1 MIVCISA
8 ISLLLCQGQADYWA
22 VDYLTPPQGEVLEV
36 GGLDFMS
43 DGAMVVSTRRGQVW
57 RIDNPD
63 ATDPSDAVFTLI
75 CEGLHEGLGLAVVDD
90 EIHVLQRSE
99 LSKLV
104 DLDGDYIIDKIVT
117 ITQDWGMSGNYHEF
131 AFGLPVDNDG
141 NMYVSLNVGF
151 WDPHWWHGKS
161 RAPYR
166 GWLLKVSPEGD
177 VTPVAGG
184 FRSPAGMGLLE
195 DGTVLVTDNQG
206 DWMPVGP
213 IYAVREDDFYGHPA
227 SMRWS
232 HDQPDT
238 ELSDTQPPD
247 IERAHPA
254 IFIPYLWSRSAGNV
268 IQDQTGG
275 AFGPFEGQYF
285 VAELTNGQVVRV
297 DFEEIDGMLQ
307 GACWQ
312 FRTGVGSTY
321 RAKFG
326 PNSMLY
332 AGMTN
337 RGWGGLAPASGVARI
352 RHTGVMPLE
361 MTHAH
366 LLQDGFEIT
375 FTKPLANVPDVF
387 AQKYDYNWW
396 WEYGSPQQNI
406 EELHVRNVSLSED
419 RMMATISLDGLEA
432 GKCVLVK
439 LNNAVSEDG
448 TLLLHT
454 EMAYTLNKMP
464 DGSIAYI
471 AKQVEPP
478 IERGHRVEG
487 WLYLTWG
494 DAFDRW
500 NNEGIIA
507 VNAELD
513 IDNPTKLKTSDG
525 PGALVA
531 NSGAGMSTSFTFPE
545 GEITMKFMLAKD
557 GQGVLRLPI
566 GADILFSDDAEKLPG
581 SVLNMNGEIIHRTN
595 MQSYLGAGIWHDMK
609 VGFQSDPPMVKYV
622 DINGVNVALDV
633 KIEATDVHEG
643 PIRIEGLAGDF
654 AFGDVR
660 LRRMTPHQD
669 THDWIDAT
677 ADDSTWTT
685 EGDVRWHITDSGE
698 IEVAGHGVLIIPTT
712 TTEYSAIRFD
722 GKIDGGGQGA
732 IELGDGAFWID
743 LATIG
748 NRKTGGIT
756 GNPVNTNLIDRGEW
770 CALEVNQ
777 LETTTLLLNR
787 IQLIS
792 DRTTPSFRGNTIRI
806 VVSDDATVHIRSV
819 QLH

>member
-1 MIVCISA
+1 MLCITA
-8 ISLLLCQGQADYWA
+8 ISMLLCQSQVDYWA
-22 VDYLTPPQGEVLEV
+22 VDYLEPPHGEVLEV

-63 ATDPSDAVFTLI
+63 ADNPNDAVFTLI
-75 CEGLHEGLGLAVVDD
+75 CEGLHEGLGLTVVDD

-104 DLDGDYIIDKIVT
+104 DLDGDHIIDEIIT

-131 AFGLPVDNDG
+131 AFGLPVDSDG

-166 GWLLKVSPEGD
+166 GWLLKVSPSGD
-177 VTPVAGG
+177 VTPIAGG

-213 IYAVREDDFYGHPA
+213 IYAVREGGFYGHPA

-232 HDQPDT
+232 HDQPNS
-238 ELSDTQPPD
+238 EPSDTQPPD

-268 IQDQTGG
+268 IQDKTGG
-275 AFGPFEGQYF
+275 AFGPFADQYF
-285 VAELTNGQVVRV
+285 VAELTNGQIVRV
-297 DFEEIDGMLQ
+297 DFEEIDGTLQ

-326 PNSMLY
+326 PSSMLY

-337 RGWGGLAPASGVARI
+337 RGWGGLAPGSGIARI
-352 RHTGVMPLE
+352 KHTGKLPLE
-361 MTHAH
+361 MTHSH

-375 FTKPLANVPDVF
+375 FTKPLSSVPDVY

-396 WEYGSPQQNI
+396 WEYGSPQQNV
-406 EELHVRNVSLSED
+406 EDLKVQNVSLSED
-419 RMMATISLDGLEA
+419 SMMVTITLEGLEA

-439 LNNAVSEDG
+439 FNNTVGSDG
-448 TLLLHT
+448 TPLLHT

-464 DGSIAYI
+464 DGTIDYI
-471 AKQVEPP
+471 AKQAVPP

-487 WLYLTWG
+487 WLYLTWA
-494 DAFDRW
+494 DAFDMW
-500 NNEGIIA
+500 NNDGVMA

-513 IDNPTKLKTSDG
+513 IKNPTQLKTTDG

-531 NSGAGMSTSFTFPE
+531 RGGLGMSTSFLISE
-545 GEITMKFMLAKD
+545 GEITMKFMLAEG
-557 GQGVLRLPI
+557 GQGLLRLPI
-566 GADILFSDDAEKLPG
+566 GADILYSDDAARLPG
-581 SVLNMNGEIIHRTN
+581 TILNKGGETVHATSKH
-595 MQSYLGAGIWHDMK
+595 SYLGAGIWHDMK

-633 KIEATDVHEG
+633 KLEVTDVNTG
-643 PIRIEGLAGDF
+643 PIRVEGLTGDF

-660 LRRMTPHQD
+660 VRRMTPDQD
-669 THDWIDAT
+669 EHEWVDAFLN
-677 ADDSTWTT
+677 DSTWTA
-685 EGDVRWHITDSGE
+685 EGDIRWHITDSGE
-698 IEVAGHGVLIIPTT
+698 IEVAGNGALVIPTT
-712 TTEYSAIRFD
+712 TTNYSAIRLD
-722 GKIDGGGQGA
+722 AKIDGGGLGA

-743 LATIG
+743 LATSG

-756 GNPVNTNLIDRGEW
+756 GNPVNANLIDRGEW
-770 CALEVNQ
+770 CALEVSQ
-777 LETTTLLLNR
+777 QETTTLLLNR
-787 IQLIS
+787 IPIIS
-792 DRTTPSFRGNTIRI
+792 ERTTPSIRGSTIRI
-806 VVSDDATVHIRSV
+806 VVSDNASVHIRSV

>member
-1 MIVCISA
+1 MFFHITA
-8 ISLLLCQGQADYWA
+8 ISLLLCQSQGDYWT

-36 GGLDFMS
+36 GGLDFMA

-63 ATDPSDAVFTLI
+63 ANNPDDAIFTLI
-75 CEGLHEGLGLAVVDD
+75 CEGLHEGLGLAVVND

-104 DLDGDYIIDKIVT
+104 DLDGDHIIDEIVT

-131 AFGLPVDNDG
+131 AFGLPVDGDG

-161 RAPYR
+161 RAPHR
-166 GWLLKVSPEGD
+166 GWLLRVSPDGE
-177 VTPVAGG
+177 VTPIAGG
-184 FRSPAGMGLLE
+184 LRSPAGMGLLD

-206 DWMPVGP
+206 DWMPVCP
-213 IYAVREDDFYGHPA
+213 IYAIQEGGFYGHPA

-232 HDQPDT
+232 HGQPET
-238 ELSDTQPPD
+238 EPSDTQPPD

-254 IFIPYLWSRSAGNV
+254 ILIPYVWSRSAGNV
-268 IQDQTGG
+268 IQDKTEG

-285 VAELTNGQVVRV
+285 VAELTNGQIVRV

-326 PNSMLY
+326 PSSMLY

-337 RGWGGLAPASGVARI
+337 RGWGGLAPGSGIVRI
-352 RHTGVMPLE
+352 KHTGVLPLE
-361 MTHAH
+361 MIDAH

-375 FTKPLANVPDVF
+375 FTKPLAKIPEVT

-396 WEYGSPQQNI
+396 WDYGSPQQNV
-406 EELHVRNVSLSED
+406 EELNVQNVSLSED
-419 RMMATISLDGLEA
+419 GMMATVTLEGLEA

-439 LNNAVSEDG
+439 LHNAVSDDG
-448 TLLLHT
+448 SPLLHE
-454 EMAYTLNKMP
+454 EMVYTLNKMT
-464 DGSIAYI
+464 DGSVAYV
-471 AKQVEPP
+471 AKVAEPP

-487 WLYLTWG
+487 WLYLTWA
-494 DAFDRW
+494 DAFDMW
-500 NNEGIIA
+500 KNEGVIA
-507 VNAELD
+507 VDAELD
-513 IDNPTKLKTSDG
+513 RENPTQLKTSDG
-525 PGALVA
+525 SGALVA
-531 NSGAGMSTSFTFPE
+531 RSGMGMSTTFPFVE
-545 GEITMKFMLAKD
+545 GEITMKFMLAEQ
-557 GQGVLRLPI
+557 GQGLLRLPI
-566 GADILFSDDAEKLPG
+566 GADILFSDDSERLPG
-581 SVLNMNGEIIHRTN
+581 TILNNNGETIVSIDKQT
-595 MQSYLGAGIWHDMK
+595 YIGAGIWHDMK

-633 KIEATDVHEG
+633 DVIAVDNNAG
-643 PIRIEGLAGDF
+643 PIRVEGLSGDV

-660 LRRMTPHQD
+660 LRRMAPHED
-669 THDWIDAT
+669 KHEWVDAFL
-677 ADDSTWTT
+677 DDATWTT
-685 EGDVRWHITDSGE
+685 EGDIRWHITDAGE
-698 IEVAGHGVLIIPTT
+698 IEVAGNGALVIPATT
-712 TTEYSAIRFD
+712 ADYSAIRFD
-722 GKIDGGGQGA
+722 GKIDGSGQGS

-743 LATIG
+743 LAANG

-756 GNPVNTNLIDRGEW
+756 GSPVNANLIDRGEW
-770 CALEVNQ
+770 CAIEVQ
-777 LETTTLLLNR
+777 QRETTTVLLNR
-787 IQLIS
+787 IPIIAGRS
-792 DRTTPSFRGNTIRI
+792 TPSIQGATIRI
-806 VVSDDATVHIRSV
+806 VVSDNASVHVRSAKI
-819 QLH
+819 H